1 MSFTSRSLLA
11 TMIGIS
17 LSSPLALANNNSMDK
32 NNSQDNEGSCQ
43 QPENYCEK
51 RNAEKKSASK
61 TDSKQLPVTIQADNV
76 ESSNNNRATYQGN
89 VIITQGLKTV
99 EADKITL
106 HQPENIVTAE
116 GNVVFTDA
124 DMVTT
129 SDKVIR
135 NLDTEETTMTN
146 AQFELRCA
154 NSRGEA
160 EHIFKSGNAIYKME
174 DGSFTTC
181 PVDDNSWKFSATSI
195 DYDESEE
202 WAHFYNA
209 RFEVLDVPIFYTP
222 YLTVPVGD
230 TRKTGL
236 LIPSLK
242 FDSKNGI
249 EVTVPIYWN
258 LAENY
263 DATTTINYMEKR
275 GTQFLGEFRY
285 LLDVGEGSFDLEF
298 LAEDDAF
305 LEQDSRWAGNW
316 SHNGIFQENWKFEID
331 YTQVSDI
338 DYFRDL
344 SSSIGNREDGQL
356 LQSAEA
362 SYRVQNWDT
371 TVRVRDFQVLDD
383 TTKPYRLMPQ
393 VEFNYYAPQF
403 FKDLDFNMISH
414 VSRLETDDETKPSA
428 TRLHI
433 EPALRLPFAAPGWSV
448 TSEAKV
454 MYTYYQQEFDDSV
467 ADLQD
472 LEKEANRT
480 VPEFKTSGVLYFERP
495 TLILDDYLQ
504 TLEPQIQYL
513 YVEDVEQDDIYSG
526 YDSTLLQTDYYGLFR
541 SRKYSGVDYIAAAN
555 QISVGA
561 TTRFLDD
568 QYKERMNIAFGQIYY
583 FENASSKDST
593 SESDK
598 SAWAVETDFNYDD
611 FLFYHGGL
619 QYDTNLEEVQLLNN
633 TFEYRHDQGYV
644 QLNYRYVTKEYI
656 RKTVEFIE
664 EDSNEYTEEGI
675 SQAGI
680 ITRYDVNKSW
690 AVKGQYFHDTNED
703 ITIEALAGFTYISDC
718 WSFGLTYS
726 YQLRDWPGGVGT
738 PTPGPEYESNIGFT
752 VGIRGLGN
760 NTAVGSSDAG
770 NALGY
775 GRPFYLNN

>member
-17 LSSPLALANNNSMDK
+17 LTSTAALANNSATEKNANQDDK
-32 NNSQDNEGSCQ
+32 SACQ
-43 QPENYCEK
+43 QPENYCATRK
-51 RNAEKKSASK
+51 AEKKSASQ
-61 TDSKQLPVTIQADNV
+61 TDSKQLPVTIEADSV

-89 VIITQGLKTV
+89 VIITQGPKTV

-124 DMVTT
+124 DMITT
-129 SDKVIR
+129 SDKVIT
-135 NLDTEETTMTN
+135 NLDTEDSTMTN
-146 AQFELRCA
+146 AQFELRCE

-160 EHIFKSGNAIYKME
+160 AHIFKSGKAIYKME

-181 PVDDNSWKFSATSI
+181 PIDDNSWQFSATSI
-195 DYDESEE
+195 EYDESEE

-236 LIPSLK
+236 LIPSIKL
-242 FDSKNGI
+242 DSKNGL
-249 EVTVPIYWN
+249 ELSVPIYWN

-285 LLDVGEGSFDLEF
+285 MIDAGQGSFDLEY
-298 LAEDDAF
+298 LSEDKAF
-305 LEQDSRWAGNW
+305 LEQGTRWASNW
-316 SHNGIFQENWKFEID
+316 SHSGIYQESWKFSVD

-344 SSSIGNREDGQL
+344 NSSIGSREDGQL

-371 TVRVRDFQVLDD
+371 TVRIRDFQVLDD
-383 TTKPYRLMPQ
+383 ATKPYRLMPQ

-403 FKDLDFNMISH
+403 FNELDFNLLSH
-414 VSRLETDDETKPSA
+414 VSRLETDDTTKPSA

-448 TSEAKV
+448 TSEAKM
-454 MYTYYQQEFDDSV
+454 MYTYYQQEFDDTITE
-467 ADLQD
+467 LKE
-472 LEKEANRT
+472 LEEEANRF
-480 VPEFKTSGVLYFERP
+480 VPEFKTSGTLYFERP
-495 TLILDDYLQ
+495 TFIIDDYLQ

-513 YVEDVEQDDIYSG
+513 YVQDVEQDDIYSG

-541 SRKYSGVDYIAAAN
+541 SRKYSGVDYIAPAN

-568 QYKERMNIAFGQIYY
+568 QYRERMNIAFGQIYY
-583 FENASSKDST
+583 FEKSSTDNST
-593 SESDK
+593 DSDK
-598 SAWAVETDFNYDD
+598 SAWAIETDFNYDD
-611 FLFYHGGL
+611 YLFYHGGL
-619 QYDTNLEEVQLLNN
+619 QYDSNLEELQLLNN
-633 TFEYRHDQGYV
+633 TIEYRHNKGYV
-644 QLNYRYVTKEYI
+644 QLNYRYVTKDYI
-656 RKTVEFIE
+656 SKTVAFIDR
-664 EDSNEYTEEGI
+664 DSNQYTEEGI
-675 SQAGI
+675 SQAGFL
-680 ITRYDVNKSW
+680 TAFDVNKSW
-690 AVKGQYFHDTNED
+690 SVKGQYFYDTNED
-703 ITIEALAGFTYISDC
+703 ITIESLAGVTYLSDC

-726 YQLRDWPGGVGT
+726 YQLRDWPNGVGT

-760 NTAVGSSDAG
+760 NTAVGSSDGG